1 MNISSIVGALSAA
14 RFFAPLHLVANL
26 PAQHSA
32 GSHPRPVICPLAL
45 AGGLLLVPLLSLASS
60 MPRAK
65 ERFAN
70 LDGHRIYYR
79 SFGSGKRAMIFL
91 SGWGCDSS
99 LWRNQVPALVPYT
112 RVLLVDLPGH
122 GRSDKPDVP
131 YTLDLFARAVNAV
144 LEDARV
150 QKAAVVGH
158 SMGGM
163 VAYEFARRWPEKTI
177 ALIWVDGT
185 FAIPVDVDQ
194 QLAGLRKRA
203 EDFRSP
209 DYQQKVRQFIEQL
222 YVPQTPT
229 AVRDEVA
236 RSVLATPQH
245 VLVGCLDGL
254 ADRRLYEPHNPLDI
268 PAFAI
273 FSSFWNP
280 ERFIDIFKKSLP
292 RFQYQM
298 LTGVGHYPML
308 EKQDQVNAALTRFV
322 VSIQPEL
329 RKQ

>member
-1 MNISSIVGALSAA
+1 MNISGIVGALSAA
-14 RFFAPLHLVANL
+14 RFFAPLRLVSNL
-26 PAQHSA
+26 PAPHSA
-32 GSHPRPVICPLAL
+32 GAHLRPGICPLAL
-45 AGGLLLVPLLSLASS
+45 AGSLLLAPLLGMASGV
-60 MPRAK
+60 PRAK

-79 SFGSGKRAMIFL
+79 SFGSGNRAMIFL
-91 SGWGCDSS
+91 SGWGCDTS
-99 LWRNQVPALVPYT
+99 LWRNQVPALVPYS

-185 FAIPVDVDQ
+185 FTIPVDVDQ
-194 QLAGLRKRA
+194 QIAGLRKRA

-229 AVRDEVA
+229 AVRDEVT

-254 ADRRLYEPHNPLDI
+254 ADRRLYEPHTPLDL

-292 RFQYQM
+292 RFQYQV

-308 EKQDQVNAALTRFV
+308 EKPDQVNAALTHFV
-322 VSIQPEL
+322 ASIQPEL

>member
-1 MNISSIVGALSAA
+1 MNVSSIVGALSPA
-14 RFFAPLHLVANL
+14 RFVAPLHLVSNL

-32 GSHPRPVICPLAL
+32 GSHPRPGICPLAL
-45 AGGLLLVPLLSLASS
+45 AGGLLLVPLLSLASGV
-60 MPRAK
+60 PRAK

-79 SFGSGKRAMIFL
+79 SFGSGKRAMIFV
-91 SGWGCDSS
+91 SGWGCDTS
-99 LWRNQVPALVPYT
+99 LWRNQVPALVPYS

-122 GRSDKPDVP
+122 GRSDKPDIP
-131 YTLDLFARAVNAV
+131 YTLDLFARAVYAV
-144 LEDARV
+144 LEHARV

-185 FAIPVDVDQ
+185 FTIPVDVDQ
-194 QLAGLRKRA
+194 QITGLRKRA

-209 DYQQKVRQFIEQL
+209 DYQEKVRKFIDQL
-222 YVPQTPT
+222 YVPQTPA

-236 RSVLATPQH
+236 RSILATPQH
-245 VLVGCLDGL
+245 VLAGCMDGL
-254 ADRRLYEPHNPLDI
+254 ADRRLFEPHTLDI

-280 ERFIDIFKKSLP
+280 ERFIAIFKKSLP
-292 RFQYQM
+292 RFQYEV

-308 EKQDQVNAALTRFV
+308 EKPDLVNAALTRFV
-322 VSIQPEL
+322 ASIQPEL

>member
-14 RFFAPLHLVANL
+14 RFFAPLHLVSSL

-32 GSHPRPVICPLAL
+32 GSHLRPGICPLAL
-45 AGGLLLVPLLSLASS
+45 AGGLLLVPLLSLASGV
-60 MPRAK
+60 PRAK

-79 SFGSGKRAMIFL
+79 SFGSGKSAMIFL
-91 SGWGCDSS
+91 SGWGCDTS
-99 LWRNQVPALVPYT
+99 LWRNQVPALVPYS

-122 GRSDKPDVP
+122 GRSDKPDIP
-131 YTLDLFARAVNAV
+131 YTLDLFARAVYAV
-144 LEDARV
+144 LEHARV

-185 FAIPVDVDQ
+185 FTIPVDVDQ
-194 QLAGLRKRA
+194 QITGLRKRA

-209 DYQQKVRQFIEQL
+209 DYQEKVRKFIDQL

-229 AVRDEVA
+229 AVRDEVT
-236 RSVLATPQH
+236 RSILATPQH
-245 VLVGCLDGL
+245 VLVGCLEGL
-254 ADRRLYEPHNPLDI
+254 ADRRLYEPHPPLDL

-292 RFQYQM
+292 RLQYQV

-308 EKQDQVNAALTRFV
+308 EKPDLVNAALTRFV
-322 VSIQPEL
+322 ASIQPEL
-329 RKQ
+329 RKH

>member
-1 MNISSIVGALSAA
+1 MNISSIVGRLSVA
-14 RFFAPLHLVANL
+14 RFFAPLHLVSNL
-26 PAQHSA
+26 PTQHSTA
-32 GSHPRPVICPLAL
+32 SRRWPGLCPLAL
-45 AGGLLLVPLLSLASS
+45 AGGLLLVPLLSLMGGA
-60 MPRAK
+60 PRP
-65 ERFAN
+65 EEQFAN

-91 SGWGCDSS
+91 SGWGCDTS
-99 LWRNQVPALVPYT
+99 LWRNQVPALVPYS

-122 GRSDKPDVP
+122 GRSDKPDIP
-131 YTLDLFARAVNAV
+131 YTPDLFARAVNAV
-144 LEDARV
+144 LEHARV
-150 QKAAVVGH
+150 EKAAVVGH

-177 ALIWVDGT
+177 ALIWVEGA
-185 FAIPVDVDQ
+185 FGIPVDVDQ
-194 QLAGLRKRA
+194 QIAGLRKRA

-209 DYQQKVRQFIEQL
+209 DYQEKVRQFVDQL

-229 AVRDEVA
+229 AVRDEVT
-236 RSVLATPQH
+236 RSILATPQH

-254 ADRRLYEPHNPLDI
+254 ADRRLYEPHAPLDI

-280 ERFIDIFKKSLP
+280 ERFIPAFKTSLP
-292 RFQYQM
+292 RFQYEV

-308 EKQDQVNAALTRFV
+308 EKPDQVNAALTHFV
-322 VSIQPEL
+322 ASIQPEL